1 MGSSTQKGVRP
12 GGRRAMDR
20 QWLEHLGRTGIKEL
34 ATPTSPQQLV
44 LGVAQF
50 NDRRFFE
57 SHETWEALWLPAA
70 YPLRLFYLALIKL
83 AAGFT
88 HAQRAN
94 NKGARR
100 LLGDGLRFLEPF
112 QPRFMGVDTRRLDQ
126 EVRRWLLDMQSSPP
140 AEYPQ
145 VHSPPTDKPE
155 E

>member
-1 MGSSTQKGVRP
+1 
-12 GGRRAMDR
+12 MDR

-34 ATPTSPQQLV
+34 ATPTPPQELDS
-44 LGVAQF
+44 GVAQF

-70 YPLRLFYLALIKL
+70 YPVRLFYLALIKL

-94 NKGARR
+94 TKGARR

-112 QPRFMGVDTRRLDQ
+112 QPRFMGVDTRRLYK
-126 EVRRWLLDMQSSPP
+126 EVRQWLLDVQGSPPGAYPRVHSSP
-140 AEYPQ
+140 A
-145 VHSPPTDKPE
+145 DKSE
-155 E
+155 A